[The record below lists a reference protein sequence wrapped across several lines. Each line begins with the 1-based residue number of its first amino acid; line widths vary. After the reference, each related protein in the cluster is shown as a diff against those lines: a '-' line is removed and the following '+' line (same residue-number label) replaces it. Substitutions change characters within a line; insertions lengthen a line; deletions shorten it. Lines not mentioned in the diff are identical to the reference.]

1 MSEEKEYKS
10 VYDRLADIDVS
21 KHVEK
26 KNGFNYLSWAWA
38 WDTIM
43 QLYPKSWNTVYET
56 PEGMPYWNDGRTG
69 WVKVGF
75 TLVDENNQAL
85 ERIEY
90 FPITNYQNKSI
101 PLDKITSFD
110 VNTAIQRGT
119 TKAIARHGLGFY
131 LYAGQDL
138 PNDEQEKYDAEKER
152 IWKECTKVK
161 GELRKVGVDV
171 RSESFMK
178 WGYDNTGLKKQ
189 DEAYLNNEDGA
200 KYLEALLKALE
211 MKSVEEE
218 TRQ

>member
-138 PNDEQEKYDAEKER
+138 PNDEQEKYDAE
-152 IWKECTKVK
+152 
-161 GELRKVGVDV
+161 
-171 RSESFMK
+171 RSVS
-178 WGYDNTGLKKQ
+178 G
-189 DEAYLNNEDGA
+189 
-200 KYLEALLKALE
+200 
-211 MKSVEEE
+211 KSVLKSKAN
-218 TRQ
+218 